1 MSEVKTVEERLS
13 AIESNIEWLTGGYKD
28 LAYDH
33 LNGLI
38 KRIEDIRTEVFERL
52 SSAEAIRLP
61 AIVSAIDDGVKKL
74 EEERDKLRGEVL
86 KDVTQEVLASL
97 NDGSHGMVR
106 VAGKPH
112 PVLTR
117 IK

>member
-1 MSEVKTVEERLS
+1 MSELKTVEERLS
-13 AIESNIEWLTGGYKD
+13 AIESNIEWLIPAYKD
-28 LAYDH
+28 VAWTY
-33 LNGLI
+33 LNDLV
-38 KRIEDIRTEVFERL
+38 KRIETIRDEVFERL
-52 SSAEAIRLP
+52 SDAEAIRLP

-86 KDVTQEVLASL
+86 KDVTQEVLANL